1 MTFEP
6 AELPPIDWHWNP
18 RENRHE
24 GQGVNRYWIDY
35 TDERWMCFR
44 VPGFDQLC
52 PLGEF
57 DHLEEAMLCCSED
70 QVREET
76 LL

>member
-1 MTFEP
+1 VTFSP
-6 AELPPIDWHWNP
+6 PDLPPIDWHWNP

-24 GQGVNRYWIDY
+24 GQGVRRYHIDWFE
-35 TDERWMCFR
+35 ERWQSWR
-44 VPGFDQLC
+44 VMGKRIC

-76 LL
+76 RL